1 MAKLRRR
8 SISYSKWG
16 YFFIAPFFIVYALA
30 SFYPLA
36 STFYFSFFKKFV
48 KFGTDFGTP
57 TFIGIQNFID
67 LFTPNAN
74 GVVEMG
80 KYAGNTFIIWI
91 IGFIP
96 QIIVSLLL
104 ASWFTDLRLRLKGMG
119 FFKVVIY
126 LPNVIM
132 AAAIAFL
139 FSSIFADLGPINQIW
154 AAAKGLDPGNLSMDV
169 ASGAIGFRFL
179 SSIPAARLIIAGIN
193 FLMWFGN
200 TTIMLM
206 AAIHGI
212 DPTLYEASAIDGAN
226 ASQIFWRITLPLI
239 RPILLFVLV
248 TSLIGGLQMFD
259 IPNVLFYSNG
269 GGTDNSARTLIMF
282 LNQQMQGTKN
292 YGRGGALSIVLF
304 IIGGG
309 LSLIIFYL
317 MRDKDV
323 AEERKRRKKSK
334 GAKLL

>member
-1 MAKLRRR
+1 MATLRRR
-8 SISYSKWG
+8 TVSYSKWG

-36 STFYFSFFKKFV
+36 STFYFSFFKKLV
-48 KFGTDFGTP
+48 KFGQDMGP
-57 TFIGIQNFID
+57 TTFVGLQNFID
-67 LFTPNAN
+67 IFTPNPN
-74 GVVEMG
+74 GVIEVG

-104 ASWFTDLRLRLKGMG
+104 ASWFTDLRLRLKATG

-132 AAAIAFL
+132 AAAISFL
-139 FSSIFADLGPINQIW
+139 FSSLFADTGPINQIM
-154 AAAKGLDPGNLSMDV
+154 AAAQ
-169 ASGAIGFRFL
+169 GADNFQIQIATGEVGFRFFA
-179 SSIPAARLIIAGIN
+179 SIPAARIIIAGIN

-226 ASQIFWRITLPLI
+226 ATQIFWRITMPLI

-259 IPNVLFYSNG
+259 IPNVLFQNG
-269 GGTDNSARTLIMF
+269 SGGVNATSRTLIMF
-282 LNQQMQGTKN
+282 LNQQMQGTRN

-309 LSLIIFYL
+309 LSMMVFYL